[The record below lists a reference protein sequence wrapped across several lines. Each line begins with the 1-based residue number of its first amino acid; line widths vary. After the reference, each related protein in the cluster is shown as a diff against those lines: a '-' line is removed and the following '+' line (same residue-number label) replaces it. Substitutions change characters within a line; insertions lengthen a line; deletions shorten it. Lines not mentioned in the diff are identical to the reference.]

1 MADPENHSSPEL
13 QVHLDNLDQLMTE
26 LGRAL
31 ADQDW
36 DALVRLNEQVKP
48 GIEPLMVSLEAGQ
61 VDPELVRTRL
71 EELRQF
77 VDAAGEVAEKAKA
90 EAQQALKGVNQNRS
104 AAKAYQKVSSTQ
116 RK

>member
-1 MADPENHSSPEL
+1 MADPQNSLPAEL
-13 QVHLDNLDQLMTE
+13 KPHLDSLDKLMAD

-36 DALVRLNEQVKP
+36 DALVSLNTQVKP
-48 GIEPLMVSLEAGQ
+48 ALEPLMTALEAGQ

-77 VDAAGEVAEKAKA
+77 MDAAGEGATQAKA
-90 EAQQALKGVNQNRS
+90 EAEQALKGVNRNRN
-104 AAKAYQKVSSTQ
+104 AAKAYQNISTP
-116 RK
+116 RPK